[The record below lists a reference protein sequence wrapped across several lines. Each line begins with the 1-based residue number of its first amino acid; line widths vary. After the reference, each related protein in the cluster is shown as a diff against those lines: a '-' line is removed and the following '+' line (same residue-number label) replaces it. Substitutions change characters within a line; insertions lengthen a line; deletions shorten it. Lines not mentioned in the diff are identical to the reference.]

1 MVRTN
6 SNFVELGTTL
16 PEAKMYDTYSG
27 QEFILNQSNL
37 DERNLLI
44 MFICAHCPFVKHIEN
59 QITEITEDTQDYLQ
73 VIAISSNDIKTHP
86 ADSPANLRKQSEIN
100 GWHFPYL
107 YDEDQSFARELKAAC
122 TPDFYLFSNLDNAIF
137 KLFYH
142 GQLDNSRP
150 SNGIP
155 VTGKDLR
162 DAINAQQE
170 QEIYQSRQV
179 PSLGCN
185 IKWTPGKEP
194 EWFK

>member
-59 QITEITEDTQDYLQ
+59 QITEIVEDTKDYLQ

-86 ADSPANLRKQSEIN
+86 ADSPENLRKPQKPNQKS
-100 GWHFPYL
+100 
-107 YDEDQSFARELKAAC
+107 
-122 TPDFYLFSNLDNAIF
+122 
-137 KLFYH
+137 
-142 GQLDNSRP
+142 
-150 SNGIP
+150 
-155 VTGKDLR
+155 
-162 DAINAQQE
+162 
-170 QEIYQSRQV
+170 
-179 PSLGCN
+179 
-185 IKWTPGKEP
+185 
-194 EWFK
+194 

>member
-59 QITEITEDTQDYLQ
+59 QITEIVEDTKEYLQ

-86 ADSPANLRKQSEIN
+86 ADSPENLRKQSEIN

-122 TPDFYLFSNLDNAIF
+122 TPDFYLFSNLDNVIF

-142 GQLDNSRP
+142 GQLDDSRP

-155 VTGKDLR
+155 LSGRDLR

-170 QEIYQSRQV
+170 QEIYQSRQI